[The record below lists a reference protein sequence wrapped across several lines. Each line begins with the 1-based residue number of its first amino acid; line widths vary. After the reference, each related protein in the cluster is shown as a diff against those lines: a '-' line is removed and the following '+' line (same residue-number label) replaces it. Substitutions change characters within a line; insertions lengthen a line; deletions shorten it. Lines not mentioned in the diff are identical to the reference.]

1 MEKLAA
7 AVAVPLKTALY
18 EWIPIEGMIFR
29 VAFPVPLANCAF
41 PKRAESSHRFAD
53 ASQKVIDPFVTGAP
67 PAVTVTEAVKVTGV
81 CHATGDGESVSVVFV
96 GSGATCAAAKLQAT
110 VNRADR
116 TRRGEAIRLQAA
128 KNKFHI
134 QAVLGSDFTELCKF
148 LLMREAH
155 LILSTNVE

>member
-18 EWIPIEGMIFR
+18 VWIPIEGMIFR

-41 PKRAESSHRFAD
+41 PKIAASSHRFAD
-53 ASQKVIDPFVTGAP
+53 ASQKAIDPFVTGAP

-81 CHATGDGESVSVVFV
+81 CHATGDGERVSIVVV
-96 GSGATCAAAKLQAT
+96 GSGATCAAATLQAT

-116 TRRGEAIRLQAA
+116 TSRRLWRRGEAIRLQAA

-134 QAVLGSDFTELCKF
+134 
-148 LLMREAH
+148 
-155 LILSTNVE
+155 